1 MAFLAAECGPFASR
15 ENNWNDSILFV
26 SAASVSLHYYN
37 YRVFTA
43 HVINERSKSI
53 LRCVTYWWHPESH
66 GRMIGYAVFVSWQ
79 IWSTTKTLKKIK
91 KLWRPIGLCQVTIPW
106 DGRQRQSHTLTCFL
120 EVSAALALPNL
131 CQCRLPTHG
140 LRWDFP
146 WRSAQP
152 WYSP

>member
-43 HVINERSKSI
+43 HVINKRSKSI

-66 GRMIGYAVFVSWQ
+66 GRMIGYAVLSVGKSDQ
-79 IWSTTKTLKKIK
+79 QQKLQK
-91 KLWRPIGLCQVTIPW
+91 KLKNF
-106 DGRQRQSHTLTCFL
+106 DGQ
-120 EVSAALALPNL
+120 
-131 CQCRLPTHG
+131 
-140 LRWDFP
+140 
-146 WRSAQP
+146 
-152 WYSP
+152 